1 MPPPL
6 LERHQVRIIGRL
18 DAPDTLVFVHGFG
31 TSQQAWQ
38 AVAQAFESSH
48 RLVLLNN
55 AGCGAGAG
63 LGAQRHRYLNL
74 RAYAEDLVAIG
85 AALDLQGATLI
96 GHSAGAM
103 ICALAALRQPALARR
118 LVLIGASPR
127 YLDAPGYVGGF
138 SDADLNAL
146 YRAVTL
152 NYEQWAEAFAPV
164 MMGNP
169 DRPALA
175 LRLADSIKSIPPED
189 ALTTL
194 CAIFQSDHRADLAQL
209 RQPTLL
215 IQAHEDAAVPLSVAE
230 YMLDKIPHAR
240 LALIEAAGHLPHV
253 SAPQQVVE
261 AIADFLAVQPLAT
274 PP

>member
-1 MPPPL
+1 MSLPL
-6 LERHQVRIIGRL
+6 LERHQVRLSGRL

-31 TSQQAWQ
+31 TDQRVWHP
-38 AVAQAFESSH
+38 VAQAFESSH

-63 LGAQRHRYLNL
+63 LGDQRHRYLNL
-74 RAYAEDLVAIG
+74 RAYADDLVAIG
-85 AALDLQGATLI
+85 AALELKGATLI

-103 ICALAALRQPALARR
+103 ICALAALRQPSLAEK

-127 YLDAPGYVGGF
+127 YLDAAGYVGGF
-138 SDADLNAL
+138 SEADLNAL

-175 LRLADSIKSIPPED
+175 LRLADSIKSIPPDD

-194 CAIFQSDHRADLAQL
+194 CAIFQSDHRADLQQL

-215 IQAHEDAAVPLSVAE
+215 IQAREDAAVPLPVAE
-230 YMLDKIPHAR
+230 YMRDTIPNAR

-261 AIADFLAVQPLAT
+261 AITAFLAAQPLAVA
-274 PP
+274 P